1 MLYAPRATL
10 SAKPP
15 VWCVIVPRSAS
26 SSESLIRSPVL
37 RAQLVLLRPPASPS
51 VTGGAPAIASY
62 AFLALAHAQYAQGY
76 GRAPLPREHA
86 LPAARMH
93 ACRRQRARASP
104 PRSRRTRPRCI
115 SAAQRVLAFTA
126 AKPAPAAAPG
136 FLECIP
142 VSIFIFNASWH
153 HSPAVYT
160 ATEHLDPSQTRAP
173 AGCHGGRGDGAR
185 CAGAG

>member
-126 AKPAPAAAPG
+126 AKPAPAAAPDCVAG
-136 FLECIP
+136 RSCYVATLHLTAFCCFCALLLS
-142 VSIFIFNASWH
+142 VY
-153 HSPAVYT
+153 AVWRD
-160 ATEHLDPSQTRAP
+160 ERKR
-173 AGCHGGRGDGAR
+173 GRWR
-185 CAGAG
+185 RI